1 MSLPISKTVSLTSY
15 FLSRRTREMDTF
27 YGLLCFHFSHPGN
40 EAASL
45 NGPRRLFILCYG

>member
-1 MSLPISKTVSLTSY
+1 VSTTSY

-27 YGLLCFHFSHPGN
+27 YGLLLFDSSHSGN

-45 NGPRRLFILCYG
+45 NRLRLFFILCNG